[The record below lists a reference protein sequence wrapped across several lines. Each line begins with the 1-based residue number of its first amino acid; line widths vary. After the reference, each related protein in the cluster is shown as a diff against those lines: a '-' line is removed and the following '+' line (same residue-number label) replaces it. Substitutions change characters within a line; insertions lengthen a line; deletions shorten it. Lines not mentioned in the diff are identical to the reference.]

1 MSDTVRRLPWGA
13 ERHIRSSAMIEPTSS
28 LDATVKP
35 GEYTLHA
42 LLNQFFIAAE
52 ARIAD
57 VCSESKQVTHLFFS
71 LSLDNASVNPRSA
84 HQHLPLNQCLKRGD
98 DVHFDQLLDVFQA
111 ISEHSLPSLV
121 RVAFEWFRHHVN
133 EDQLK
138 LRVTK
143 SNTSTGTT
151 TMK

>member
-13 ERHIRSSAMIEPTSS
+13 ERHIRSSPMIEPTSS

-57 VCSESKQVTHLFFS
+57 VCSESKQVTRLFS
-71 LSLDNASVNPRSA
+71 LSLSRSTM
-84 HQHLPLNQCLKRGD
+84 
-98 DVHFDQLLDVFQA
+98 LL
-111 ISEHSLPSLV
+111 
-121 RVAFEWFRHHVN
+121 
-133 EDQLK
+133 
-138 LRVTK
+138 
-143 SNTSTGTT
+143 
-151 TMK
+151 